1 MEESSTE
8 IDPRNVGSDMIRQPP
23 VTDGCFRFPTQFRRL
38 LVDTSDEGTPREYSD
53 SGRVV
58 EEVMQTDGSDDL
70 HSP

>member
-1 MEESSTE
+1 
-8 IDPRNVGSDMIRQPP
+8 MIRQPP